1 MKVCGRCGA
10 LNSDTRFFCVD
21 CCEKLGDAVSDRE
34 QGALEQDIDTKL
46 ETLYNQNDPLHVS
59 RFDKVMGWLSVIGT
73 AASLI
78 LWVIGLFTKRG
89 FDLLWIAV
97 LLFAVSAVEAFVPK
111 LTWGLEKLRLSFYI
125 ANADDAEP
133 SMFYKVCR
141 KAGLLICTGVG
152 IVGLIFAAADFR
164 HPPVVAYIADIA
176 NTKSVA
182 MSSHSRD
189 YINANPEKWDAILD
203 AGDYAVSVFTEQL
216 QSADQTGLEEVLMME
231 AICEIKGYHTLPLGD
246 VDTFLFELY
255 TSGWEEG

>member
-1 MKVCGRCGA
+1 MKVCDKCGA

-21 CCEKLGDAVSDRE
+21 CNEKLGDPVSDRE
-34 QGALEQDIDTKL
+34 QGALEQGLDTTL
-46 ETLYNQNDPLHVS
+46 ENLYNQNDPLHVS

-73 AASLI
+73 AASLT
-78 LWVIGLFTKRG
+78 LWGIGLFTKRD

-97 LLFAVSAVEAFVPK
+97 LFFAVSAVEAFVPK

-133 SMFYKVCR
+133 GMFYKVCR
-141 KAGLLICTGVG
+141 KASLLICTGVG
-152 IVGLIFAAADFR
+152 VVGLIFAAADFR
-164 HPPVVAYIADIA
+164 HPPVAAYIADIA

-216 QSADQTGLEEVLMME
+216 QSADQTGLEEVLMMQ
-231 AICEIKGYHTLPLGD
+231 AIVEITGDKTLSCADKD
-246 VDTFLFELY
+246 VFLFDLY
-255 TSGWEEG
+255 TRGWDAK